1 MNSYDA
7 KAGVKL
13 GFTAA
18 GTLIGG
24 PVGGAIGSAIG
35 TLAGTLIPTKTFIN
49 QKTSFNENVDQN
61 MSYSRADYGKGF
73 VNYTSQDREKATTFS
88 KIADTAADVIPMVAG
103 ATGFK
108 GVSKFPSLFGSKD
121 VVAKADEVIK
131 TGNEVTS
138 GVGNVVKSNTMKKVF
153 DYGTKG
159 IGTINDMIEIFGNQ
173 NDQTDIDVEQPDI
186 DFRTNSRLFENKN
199 NSDDNPL
206 IENKKTDILI
216 KSNFDAIDF
225 DSSVN
230 NIMKSIGDSPYKPIE
245 SYKET
250 FSTPRNRFVP
260 SSAVNDYLPSVKN
273 STFNYISDT
282 PKTEPLKIE
291 NPLIESNHSLQRMNM
306 REYSSMYPKI
316 KGRSTPANYALEAI
330 ENAKTKEQMDNVFN
344 KYKQQYPFE
353 IPNINPAEQKYK
365 PADLKNFDF
374 NKDYDKELEEYKKRN
389 KNAKYYMSY

>member
-7 KAGVKL
+7 RAGVKL

-24 PVGGAIGSAIG
+24 PVGGAIGSAVG
-35 TLAGTLIPTKTFIN
+35 TLAGALIPTKTFIN

-103 ATGFK
+103 GTGFK
-108 GVSKFPSLFGSKD
+108 GISKMPSLFGGKD
-121 VVAKADEVIK
+121 AIAKADDVIK

-138 GVGNVVKSNTMKKVF
+138 GIGNVVKDNTMKKVF
-153 DYGTKG
+153 DYGTKQ

-173 NDQTDIDVEQPDI
+173 NNQTDIDVEQPI
-186 DFRTNSRLFENKN
+186 NNNFSTNNRLFENKN
-199 NSDDNPL
+199 NSYDNPL
-206 IENKKTDILI
+206 IEDKKADIPI

-230 NIMKSIGDSPYKPIE
+230 NIMKSIGDSPYKPTE

-250 FSTPRNRFVP
+250 FSTPRNKFVP

-273 STFNYISDT
+273 STFNYVSDT
-282 PKTEPLKIE
+282 PKTEPL
-291 NPLIESNHSLQRMNM
+291 QRMKMIEPFVNK
-306 REYSSMYPKI
+306 PTI
-316 KGRSTPANYALEAI
+316 KTEKQTFEFSTN
-330 ENAKTKEQMDNVFN
+330 
-344 KYKQQYPFE
+344 
-353 IPNINPAEQKYK
+353 
-365 PADLKNFDF
+365 LKSVDF
-374 NKDYDKELEEYKKRN
+374 DKEIEEYKKRN

>member
-24 PVGGAIGSAIG
+24 PVGGAIGSAVG
-35 TLAGTLIPTKTFIN
+35 TLAGALIPTKTFIN

-103 ATGFK
+103 ATNFK
-108 GVSKFPSLFGSKD
+108 GFGKMPSLFNGKD
-121 VVAKADEVIK
+121 AISKADEVIK
-131 TGNEVTS
+131 TGNEV
-138 GVGNVVKSNTMKKVF
+138 VEKSPISINKIF
-153 DYGTKG
+153 DYTAKNGVPKVIQSLTEP
-159 IGTINDMIEIFGNQ
+159 IEGDVSTQ
-173 NDQTDIDVEQPDI
+173 KEKVDIP
-186 DFRTNSRLFENKN
+186 
-199 NSDDNPL
+199 
-206 IENKKTDILI
+206 I

-260 SSAVNDYLPSVKN
+260 SSAVNDYLPSAKN
-273 STFNYISDT
+273 STFNYVSDT
-282 PKTEPLKIE
+282 PKIEPLQKMKMIE
-291 NPLIESNHSLQRMNM
+291 PF
-306 REYSSMYPKI
+306 
-316 KGRSTPANYALEAI
+316 
-330 ENAKTKEQMDNVFN
+330 VN
-344 KYKQQYPFE
+344 KPTIRTEKQTFE
-353 IPNINPAEQKYK
+353 FPT
-365 PADLKNFDF
+365 DLKNVDF
-374 NKDYDKELEEYKKRN
+374 DKEIEEYKKRN